1 MGFLIDIVGNLGV
14 GKTTLAA
21 QLAER
26 LPAMPYWESPTAR
39 PFQELFSAD
48 KPRWALAN
56 QLDFFMFRAE
66 QERQGRGAAAI
77 AIHDGGLDQDF
88 NVFCRLMLEAKYLA
102 GPEYDLCAH
111 TYQLLRALLPPPE
124 LTVYL
129 EAPVA
134 VIQARRQQRGRPND
148 DNIIALELLSR
159 FQVHLDNWLLAQKG
173 DNLIR
178 FAAGGAVFWDETA
191 VDQLADEIRR
201 RLGC

>member
-1 MGFLIDIVGNLGV
+1 MGILINVVGNLGV

-26 LPAMPYWESPTAR
+26 LPATPYWESPTGR
-39 PFQELFSAD
+39 PFQTLFSEE

-66 QERQGRGAAAI
+66 QERQGRAAATI

-88 NVFCRLMLEAKYLA
+88 NVFCQLMLAAAYLSE
-102 GPEYDLCAH
+102 PEYDLCAR

-124 LTVYL
+124 LTIYL

-134 VIQARRQQRGRPND
+134 VIQARRQRRGRPND
-148 DNIIALELLSR
+148 DNIIPLALLNQ
-159 FQVHLDNWLLAQKG
+159 FQVYLDSWLQGQEAGSLV
-173 DNLIR
+173 R
-178 FAAGGAVFWDETA
+178 FAAGGEAFWPDAA

-201 RLGC
+201 RFGC